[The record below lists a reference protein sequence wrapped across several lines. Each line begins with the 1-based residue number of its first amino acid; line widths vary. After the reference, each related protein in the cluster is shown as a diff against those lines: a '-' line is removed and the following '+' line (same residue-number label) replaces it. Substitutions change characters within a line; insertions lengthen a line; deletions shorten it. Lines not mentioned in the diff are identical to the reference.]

1 MRATLL
7 TLIAA
12 LALTSCAPEPV
23 REVPA
28 ESLDERQGIHYE
40 VNSDDPFTGVAVD
53 YYLGGVRL
61 EAKRTFKDGELHGPY
76 EIYHRNG
83 QLARK
88 GAYKDGQEDGPFE
101 KYSATGKLIEKGT
114 YYEDGM
120 SLEFLMD
127 PITDRIIVKDGEI
140 VE

>member
-1 MRATLL
+1 MENCT
-7 TLIAA
+7 
-12 LALTSCAPEPV
+12 ALTS
-23 REVPA
+23 
-28 ESLDERQGIHYE
+28 
-40 VNSDDPFTGVAVD
+40 
-53 YYLGGVRL
+53 
-61 EAKRTFKDGELHGPY
+61 
-76 EIYHRNG
+76 IYHRNG